1 MTSEPEYLPHFRL
14 FVSLR
19 SGISSKKRPLLLKK
33 GPLSGALL
41 PGIQVLQAKE
51 TNLSVQSSIV
61 FNGDSMN
68 VVDPIGKTGVQI
80 KVIFSEIRPQAN
92 KPSAQH
98 EGEVVGKKDFSACEE
113 TPGHTVVSES
123 GSHIVT
129 DVTDPQAGIGPE
141 HSILENVLVVV
152 VDVIQSDTEGGVV
165 GSVGFNFSITE
176 VHDEIGRITRD
187 AVCANV
193 EQAAFDVAALASVNQ
208 SVAKTKIIFTESG
221 FGIQGQR
228 RHEDQSER

>member
-41 PGIQVLQAKE
+41 PGIQVLQANE
-51 TNLSVQSSIV
+51 AHLLVQSPIV

-68 VVDPIGKTGVQI
+68 IVDPIGNRGVQVEI
-80 KVIFSEIRPQAN
+80 VFSEIRPQAN
-92 KPSAQH
+92 KPSTQH
-98 EGEVVGKKDFSACEE
+98 EGEVVGEKDFSACEE
-113 TPGHTVVSES
+113 TPSHTVVSEP

-129 DVTDPQAGIGPE
+129 DVTDSQAGIGPE
-141 HSILENVLVVV
+141 HSILKNVFVVV
-152 VDVIQSDTEGGVV
+152 VDIIQSDTEGGVV

-176 VHDEIGRITRD
+176 VHDEIGRITRH
-187 AVCANV
+187 AVCGNV
-193 EQAAFDVAALASVNQ
+193 EQATFEVTALASVHQ
-208 SVAKTKIIFTESG
+208 GIAKTKIIFSESG
-221 FGIQGQR
+221 FGIQGKR
-228 RHEDQSER
+228 RDEYQCER